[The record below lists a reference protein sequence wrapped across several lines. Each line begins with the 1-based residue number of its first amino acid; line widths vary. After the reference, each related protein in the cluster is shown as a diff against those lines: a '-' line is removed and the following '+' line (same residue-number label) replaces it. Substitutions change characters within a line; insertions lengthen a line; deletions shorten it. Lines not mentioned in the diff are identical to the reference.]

1 MARLCPRHAG
11 ELALAVNA
19 PCALTVWLLAS
30 ALASFFPG
38 TAAAEL
44 RKIGGAAVEVERMA
58 SRLDTPWG
66 IAFLPQCAFLVTERD
81 GTLVRVDGHG
91 NQNRVG
97 GVPEVVA
104 RGQGGLLDV
113 EAARDFAATREIF
126 LTHSVRQ
133 GQGSGTAL
141 TAARLSDDG
150 QNLEN
155 LRRVFEASPGS
166 DGHRH
171 YGSRVVEA
179 PDGSLFVTIGDR
191 GDRET
196 AQEVD
201 SHNGAIVRI
210 RRDGTAPPDNPF
222 FSVPGV
228 LPEIW
233 SFGHRNPQGAALDE
247 AGNLWTAEHGARGG
261 DEINLVRPGGN
272 FGWPVISYGVHYSG
286 RRIGEGFAKEGMEQ
300 PDFYWDPSI
309 APSGMTIYTGKLWP
323 EWKGQLFVG
332 SLKFDLISRLDSA
345 GGVTEIERIDLPETK
360 RVRDVQEAP
369 DGTLWFISEDRGAV
383 YRIRPTDT
391 AAPASPDCPNGL

>member
-1 MARLCPRHAG
+1 MSRLRSSLAG
-11 ELALAVNA
+11 ELTPAVKSPLTLTVWLHTLALAVF
-19 PCALTVWLLAS
+19 L
-30 ALASFFPG
+30 PG
-38 TAAAEL
+38 AATAEP
-44 RKIGGAAVEVERMA
+44 RNIGGAAVDVERMA

-66 IAFLPQCAFLVTERD
+66 LAFLPECAFLVTER
-81 GTLVRVDGHG
+81 GGALVRIDAHS
-91 NQNRVG
+91 NRHSVG
-97 GVPEVVA
+97 GVPPVIA

-113 EAARDFAATREIF
+113 EAAHDFAATREIF

-133 GQGSGTAL
+133 GRGSGTAL
-141 TAARLSDDG
+141 STARLSDDG
-150 QNLEN
+150 RHLEN
-155 LRRVFEASPGS
+155 LRRVFETAPGS

-191 GDRET
+191 GDRKT

-201 SHNGAIVRI
+201 SHNGTIVRI

-233 SFGHRNPQGAALDE
+233 SFGHRNPQGAALDLE
-247 AGNLWTAEHGARGG
+247 GNLWTAEHGARGG
-261 DEINLVRPGGN
+261 DEINLVRPGLN

-286 RRIGEGFAKEGMEQ
+286 RKIGDGFAKDGMEQ
-300 PDFYWDPSI
+300 PEFYWDPSI
-309 APSGMTIYTGKLWP
+309 APSGMTIYSGKLWP

-332 SLKFDLISRLDSA
+332 SLKFDHISRLDPA
-345 GGVTEIERIDLPETK
+345 EGVREIERIDLPETK

-383 YRIRPTDT
+383 YRIQ
-391 AAPASPDCPNGL
+391 PAGAEGPALRDCPNG